1 MPFMQKISLA
11 FSAGA
16 LGGLVNGLALWLTGW
31 LGIPRLLG
39 VALAPALTP
48 AFLYNRL
55 VWGGLF
61 GILLVLAAR
70 PFYWVGRGLFV
81 SLAPT
86 LVQLFIVFPHHLG
99 KGYGGLDL
107 GTLTPAFVLVFNAI
121 WGLTAAWWYDAA
133 TAAKGGGRA
142 A

>member
-1 MPFMQKISLA
+1 MQKISLA

-39 VALAPALTP
+39 VTLAPALTP

-61 GILLVLAAR
+61 GILLVLVTR
-70 PFYWVGRGLFV
+70 PAYWVGRGLVISVVPF
-81 SLAPT
+81 
-86 LVQLFIVFPHHLG
+86 LVQNFVVFPYQD
-99 KGYGGLDL
+99 KGMMGLQL
-107 GTLTPAFVLVFNAI
+107 GTLMPVFVFIFNVV
-121 WGLTAAWWYDAA
+121 WGLVAAWWYDAA
-133 TAAKGGGRA
+133 AAAKGAGRA